1 MDNNTQLQSINQHYD
16 NPINE
21 LSVRDYIIIFRIRR
35 NVFKKLRGFFR
46 VGSIYNIRFIKG
58 LEYFVKGH
66 EQNQHEIIS
75 FINYCKSFEN
85 EDGYITAAFFK
96 KIITKNAKFVSGP
109 FTNMMFEIIEKQKNK
124 LKILI
129 GNIVTTIS
137 DKKDYLYRPI

>member
-1 MDNNTQLQSINQHYD
+1 M
-16 NPINE
+16 
-21 LSVRDYIIIFRIRR
+21 LSADFFDQPVW
-35 NVFKKLRGFFR
+35 KL
-46 VGSIYNIRFIKG
+46 
-58 LEYFVKGH
+58 
-66 EQNQHEIIS
+66 S

-124 LKILI
+124 FKVLI

-137 DKKDYLYRPI
+137 DKKNYLYLPI